1 MGLVTLYPLVHLA
14 RFGMAEVSW
23 ARSQYCMPA
32 CQSYILTLNYAKA
45 LFFRQLGKHSKPLRT
60 SRVSQ
65 SQPRSAPVGTPSHGL
80 ALL

>member
-32 CQSYILTLNYAKA
+32 CQSYILTLDYANA
-45 LFFRQLGKHSKPLRT
+45 LFFRQLGKHSKPLRHE
-60 SRVSQ
+60 Q
-65 SQPRSAPVGTPSHGL
+65 SQPRSVRS
-80 ALL
+80 